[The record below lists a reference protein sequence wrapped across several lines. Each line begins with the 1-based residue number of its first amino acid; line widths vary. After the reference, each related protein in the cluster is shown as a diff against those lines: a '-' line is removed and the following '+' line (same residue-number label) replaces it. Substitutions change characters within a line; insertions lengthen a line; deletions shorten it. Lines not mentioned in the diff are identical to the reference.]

1 MQVASLCRHGVTV
14 DDDRDPLGEDHLTGF
29 VPYEKAAL
37 TNLENAFAGV
47 APPDNC
53 PT

>member
-1 MQVASLCRHGVTV
+1 MTV
-14 DDDRDPLGEDHLTGF
+14 DYDRDPLGGDHLTGF

-37 TNLENAFAGV
+37 TYLENAFAGV